1 MHTLIFIVHLDH
13 KVSFVSYFNRFSPT
27 DILKTA
33 NPSVYRFIILHLH
46 LCIWQTLSSKATSLL
61 WKQTFFHRFMHPWES
76 NLDLGVFVC
85 IYFQIKMR
93 AVRTHFGLVILT
105 TQCVIECLCSQYW
118 ILLILCTCGLPYVS
132 LCLCSKAQ
140 WRHVEGHRASVYHR
154 ACHLC
159 VFSLRSTALS

>member
-1 MHTLIFIVHLDH
+1 MHLADTFI
-13 KVSFVSYFNRFSPT
+13 
-27 DILKTA
+27 
-33 NPSVYRFIILHLH
+33 
-46 LCIWQTLSSKATSLL
+46 QTLLALL

-118 ILLILCTCGLPYVS
+118 ILLILCTCGLPYV
-132 LCLCSKAQ
+132 CLCVCVQKHNEDMLKDTGPQSITVHAICVSSPFAPL
-140 WRHVEGHRASVYHR
+140 HYHKEWFGNDR
-154 ACHLC
+154 CKWLSSLLSLTAFSSLS
-159 VFSLRSTALS
+159 FSLSTATGSD